1 MPGKTIWGSSFSINH
16 EFNFK
21 GKSTEIRGQS
31 RTCQPVE
38 PEGMQA
44 SLNAEQ
50 FAPSVLGAIP
60 VGSGGSPLSAMEK
73 SVLGSFCA
81 AGRIQIHP
89 TNTNFSL
96 NYVLPML
103 KLMDGASANHGMLN
117 EKDLKKRIMNFM
129 TYFRENAAP
138 SHSNWKEIIKE
149 AMQNAV
155 LQNVMKGNQLNVCA
169 MTGDPVNADTGNFVY
184 EKKDLLIKG
193 RTPLC
198 VKRSY
203 NRMDSRSASM
213 GKGWRH
219 NYEISLLSEEDRYVL
234 IWGDGREEVFLKD
247 KDSSPVPLF
256 GERQALKSDKNGY
269 LYEETDGHIYWFDQ
283 DGKLLWRKDA
293 RGWGIF
299 YSYDQKNRLHQ
310 VSNQKGSVLTY
321 HYDHFNGLL
330 CEITDHTGRRV
341 KFSYEFGR
349 LKEVLDAEGGR
360 YQYFYD
366 FENNVSRIYNP
377 RGICV
382 LNNDYDTKGR
392 TISQKFADGG
402 EISYHYQEEEQRTL
416 VTEQNGNRVAYVH
429 DELYRNVKTVHVD
442 GEEQFRY
449 NERNQLVLK
458 TDKRGN
464 KTKFAYDD
472 KGNISQVL
480 YPDGEKHNMTYDANG
495 RLLVFSV
502 NGMVKVKNIYDTQG
516 NRLKTIDALNRGREM
531 NYDHEGNIV
540 EIIQPDGSRIFLDY
554 DCRGNITRILEDSGR
569 QAAYT
574 YDDCNRVIRAVDG
587 EGNHT
592 LFAYDACNR
601 LTTVTNAEG
610 KCRRYTYTPNGKLE
624 QFTDYNGAVW
634 AQTYNCV
641 NKVEKLTL
649 PDGETIRLT
658 YDQMQN
664 IAKKIYPNGAEE
676 SYHYDASNRLER
688 VILPNGGE
696 IFYAYDLDGNCI
708 AQTDAEKNK
717 TEFIY
722 DERNRLI
729 KTISPTGAVT
739 AYEYNQE
746 GRLSCIKNAAKQS
759 HTYDYD
765 AMGQLIRETS
775 VSGNSTSYEY
785 NAMGKV
791 SAVIDAGKRRTEY
804 EYYPGGQLKKII
816 FPDGRSERFIYNK
829 NGRLLRRQNHNGT
842 TLEYSYDRLNRL
854 VLVRSN
860 LGQEKSYT
868 YDAVGNVTSIKDA
881 LGHRTQ
887 YAYSKGGKL
896 LSVTDA
902 EENQTEYSYDAM
914 GRLAA
919 VCRHDKAHGISR
931 TTQYERDLMG
941 NILCAVNPLGLKEYY
956 DYDKMG
962 RLVRKTD
969 RDGYE
974 TQYSYNGEGDLESIL
989 YGDGRR
995 AEFSYHPLRKLQEI
1009 KDWLGSIRVEWDDAG
1024 RMKKIQN
1031 QRGEEICYTWGALG
1045 EKEACLYPDGRK
1057 VSYEY
1062 DELGR
1067 LSRLTEG
1074 SREVLYQYD
1083 QEGRLC
1089 KKQYPEGLTSTYDYN
1104 ALGLL
1109 SRLSYQQQGEVL
1121 EQYTYEYDQMGNK
1134 TSIRKNRNFQTQSVK
1149 DNGFYQ
1155 YQYDALN
1162 RLVGVRKDRRLLR
1175 RYAYDAFGNRILKED
1190 EGSSIHYH
1198 YNAADQMVSLKGA
1211 GRTEQRE
1218 YDGRGNLTAVARGQ
1232 KVINRYH
1239 YGADNRLEEAVC
1251 ADGRK
1256 AHYQYDGLGNR
1267 VGVEEYQKDDP
1278 ENPVKT
1284 VEYLLEIT
1292 RQYHNLLTKTEITAE
1307 KTSSQSFVWDNDIL
1321 FAEDGGNV
1329 GFYLQDELGSTM
1341 RFLDPQNKEETIYGY
1356 DEFGQDLYD
1365 TQGQK
1370 QPFGY
1375 TGYQRDSI
1383 AGTYFAQ
1390 AREYL
1395 ADVGR
1400 FCGEDSIKGQA
1411 INPRTLN
1418 PYIYCV
1424 QNPLKWT
1431 DLQGK
1436 NPIVP
1441 SENDAMDWF
1450 WKKKRQNAEDTFEY
1464 IFSGEY
1470 FKDQII
1476 PEPQTYSINI
1486 GELSSADY
1494 IGAMYLLNEGH
1505 LPGPEKG
1512 WNLGGAAGHGHA
1524 ALLLIKEDGMSEF
1537 YSYAG
1542 AVEGGALVPEVGSN
1556 GYLST
1561 VVDKGKITEIEV
1573 NDFFAQE
1580 GTYADSYA
1588 NPGRIGS
1595 KIDSYSHGVYIPI
1608 TNEEG
1613 KAMHSKAMGIRQNP
1627 GIYNLWSHNCNMVA
1641 QTILGA
1647 GGKSFA
1653 PAEFDYWG
1661 TRPDTVYNEIVEAIN
1676 KGEYPGWLYGDL
1688 NSFHYADDRITNCL
1702 VAS

>member
-31 RTCQPVE
+31 RICQPIE
-38 PEGMQA
+38 PERMQA

-50 FAPSVLGAIP
+50 FAPSVLGAVP

-73 SVLGSFCA
+73 SVLGAFCA

-117 EKDLKKRIMNFM
+117 EEDLKKRIMNFM
-129 TYFRENAAP
+129 AYFRENTAP

-155 LQNVMKGNQLNVCA
+155 LQNVTKGNQLNVCA

-219 NYEISLLSEEDRYVL
+219 NYEITLLSEEDRYVL
-234 IWGDGREEVFLKD
+234 IWGDGREEIYLKD
-247 KDSSPVPLF
+247 KDSAPVPLF

-269 LYEETDGHIYWFDQ
+269 LYEETDGHIYRFDQ

-293 RGWGIF
+293 RGWGISC
-299 YSYDQKNRLHQ
+299 SYDQKNRLHQ

-402 EISYHYQEEEQRTL
+402 KISYHYQKEEQRTL

-442 GEEQFRY
+442 GEEHFRY

-495 RLLVFSV
+495 HLLVFSV

-531 NYDHEGNIV
+531 NYDREGNIV

-574 YDDCNRVIRAVDG
+574 YDACNRVIRAVDG
-587 EGNHT
+587 EGNPT

-676 SYHYDASNRLER
+676 SYHYDALNRLER
-688 VILPNGGE
+688 IILPNGGE

-785 NAMGKV
+785 NVMGKV

-816 FPDGRSERFIYNK
+816 FPDGRSEWFIYNK
-829 NGRLLRRQNHNGT
+829 NGRLLRCQNHNGT
-842 TLEYSYDRLNRL
+842 MLEYSYDRLNRL

-919 VCRHDKAHGISR
+919 VCQHDKAHGISH

-956 DYDKMG
+956 GYDKMG

-995 AEFSYHPLRKLQEI
+995 AEFSYHPLRKLQEV

-1109 SRLSYQQQGEVL
+1109 SHLSYQQQGKVL
-1121 EQYTYEYDQMGNK
+1121 EQYAYEYDQMGNK
-1134 TSIRKNRNFQTQSVK
+1134 TSIRKNRNFQTQSAK

-1190 EGSSIHYH
+1190 EGSSIHYY

-1218 YDGRGNLTAVARGQ
+1218 YDGRGNLTAVVRGQ

-1239 YGADNRLEEAVC
+1239 YGADNRLEEAIC

-1256 AHYQYDGLGNR
+1256 THYRYDGLGNR

-1284 VEYLLEIT
+1284 VEYLLDIT
-1292 RQYHNLLTKTEITAE
+1292 RQYRNLLTKTEITAE

-1329 GFYLQDELGSTM
+1329 GFYLQDELGSTV

-1356 DEFGQDLYD
+1356 DEFGQDLYG
-1365 TQGQK
+1365 TQGHK

-1395 ADVGR
+1395 ADM
-1400 FCGEDSIKGQA
+1400 GQFA
-1411 INPRTLN
+1411 SSDKYGWNVAYPKTMNRYHYCWNSPLKFVDLDGLFPVPPMEHTILPPQGDRAMPSDARINPRYEGKISWKEYGKKGQYDEMIRANRQYILHASSIYEIDPQTLAACIYVEQSRNVDNKDYYLDWTAGVLGLDTSLGIGQVKISSAQLVEDEGYIQFDADDYPGFIDTGIMSRLADDEINIMYAAAYLKYQQDQWIDVAPQITN
-1418 PYIYCV
+1418 PELLGTLYNLGHEERGKGILGYV
-1424 QNPLKWT
+1424 FGIGNTPRTVHPNPR
-1431 DLQGK
+1431 
-1436 NPIVP
+1436 
-1441 SENDAMDWF
+1441 ENDFGVAVKSNYQKMG
-1450 WKKKRQNAEDTFEY
+1450 N
-1464 IFSGEY
+1464 
-1470 FKDQII
+1470 
-1476 PEPQTYSINI
+1476 
-1486 GELSSADY
+1486 
-1494 IGAMYLLNEGH
+1494 LLGISCEG
-1505 LPGPEKG
+1505 
-1512 WNLGGAAGHGHA
+1512 
-1524 ALLLIKEDGMSEF
+1524 
-1537 YSYAG
+1537 
-1542 AVEGGALVPEVGSN
+1542 V
-1556 GYLST
+1556 
-1561 VVDKGKITEIEV
+1561 
-1573 NDFFAQE
+1573 Q
-1580 GTYADSYA
+1580 
-1588 NPGRIGS
+1588 
-1595 KIDSYSHGVYIPI
+1595 
-1608 TNEEG
+1608 
-1613 KAMHSKAMGIRQNP
+1613 
-1627 GIYNLWSHNCNMVA
+1627 
-1641 QTILGA
+1641 
-1647 GGKSFA
+1647 
-1653 PAEFDYWG
+1653 
-1661 TRPDTVYNEIVEAIN
+1661 
-1676 KGEYPGWLYGDL
+1676 
-1688 NSFHYADDRITNCL
+1688 
-1702 VAS
+1702 

>member
-73 SVLGSFCA
+73 SVLGAFCA

-299 YSYDQKNRLHQ
+299 CSYDQKNRLHQ

-449 NERNQLVLK
+449 NERNQLVSK

-587 EGNHT
+587 EGNPT

-775 VSGNSTSYEY
+775 VSGNSIRYEY

-804 EYYPGGQLKKII
+804 EYYPGGQLEKII

-887 YAYSKGGKL
+887 YVYSKGGKL

-919 VCRHDKAHGISR
+919 VCQHDKAHKTSR

-956 DYDKMG
+956 GYDKMG

-995 AEFSYHPLRKLQEI
+995 AEFSYHPLRKLQEV

-1045 EKEACLYPDGRK
+1045 EREACLYPDGRK

-1121 EQYTYEYDQMGNK
+1121 EQYAYEYDQMGNK
-1134 TSIRKNRNFQTQSVK
+1134 TSIRKNRNFQTQSAK
-1149 DNGFYQ
+1149 DNGLYQ

-1190 EGSSIHYH
+1190 EGSSIHYY

-1218 YDGRGNLTAVARGQ
+1218 YDGRGNLTAVVCGQ

-1256 AHYQYDGLGNR
+1256 AYYHYDGLGNR
-1267 VGVEEYQKDDP
+1267 VGVEEYQKDEP

-1284 VEYLLEIT
+1284 VEYLLDIT
-1292 RQYHNLLTKTEITAE
+1292 RQYRNLLTKTEITAE
-1307 KTSSQSFVWDNDIL
+1307 KASSQSFVWDNDIL

-1329 GFYLQDELGSTM
+1329 GFYLQDELGSTV

-1356 DEFGQDLYD
+1356 DEFGQDLYG

-1400 FCGEDSIKGQA
+1400 FTASDKYGWKTAYPKTMNRYHYCWNSPLKFVDLDGLFPMPPMERTILPPQGDRAMPSDA
-1411 INPRTLN
+1411 RINPRYEGKTSWKE
-1418 PYIYCV
+1418 Y
-1424 QNPLKWT
+1424 
-1431 DLQGK
+1431 GK
-1436 NPIVP
+1436 NGQYDEMIRANRQYILHASSIYEIDPQTLAACIYVEQ
-1441 SENDAMDWF
+1441 SRNVDNKDYYLDWTAGALGLDTSLGIGQVKISSAQLVEDEGYIQF
-1450 WKKKRQNAEDTFEY
+1450 DAEDYPGFIDTGIMSRLADDE
-1464 IFSGEY
+1464 
-1470 FKDQII
+1470 
-1476 PEPQTYSINI
+1476 INI
-1486 GELSSADY
+1486 MYAAAYLKYQQDQWIDVAPQITDPELLGTLY
-1494 IGAMYLLNEGH
+1494 
-1505 LPGPEKG
+1505 
-1512 WNLGGAAGHGHA
+1512 NLGHEERGKGILGYVFGIGNTPRIVHSNPHGNDFGAAVKSNYQKMGN
-1524 ALLLIKEDGMSEF
+1524 LLGISC
-1537 YSYAG
+1537 
-1542 AVEGGALVPEVGSN
+1542 EGV
-1556 GYLST
+1556 
-1561 VVDKGKITEIEV
+1561 
-1573 NDFFAQE
+1573 Q
-1580 GTYADSYA
+1580 
-1588 NPGRIGS
+1588 
-1595 KIDSYSHGVYIPI
+1595 
-1608 TNEEG
+1608 
-1613 KAMHSKAMGIRQNP
+1613 
-1627 GIYNLWSHNCNMVA
+1627 
-1641 QTILGA
+1641 
-1647 GGKSFA
+1647 
-1653 PAEFDYWG
+1653 
-1661 TRPDTVYNEIVEAIN
+1661 
-1676 KGEYPGWLYGDL
+1676 
-1688 NSFHYADDRITNCL
+1688 
-1702 VAS
+1702 